1 MSGCWTRDQA
11 EIFAAAKE
19 LGIGTV
25 IEPAVREQHWQTEED
40 IAATAR
46 KLNAAAEQAA
56 EHGLRVGYHNHWWEI
71 ERDFDGRHG
80 LEVLAE
86 HLAPEVV
93 LEVDTY
99 WAVVG
104 GADVPALLGR
114 LGDRVVALHIKD
126 GDGTRDTKKQVPL
139 GSGSI
144 PIWDFVAA
152 KPDALRVVELDDSE
166 VDMVDAVGQSYAY
179 ITSSPSTGRLSMA
192 ASGPVGVGVIG
203 AGVISKTYLENLNS
217 FPDTEVLAIG
227 DLSPEVATAKAA
239 EHNVPDAGGVE
250 TVLEHAGVEIV
261 VNLTIPAAHADVAEA
276 GASPPGST
284 SGTRS
289 RWLWT
294 EPVRRPCSTTPRPP
308 GSGSAAPRTPS
319 SAAACRRPS
328 GSWPPARSGNR

>member
-1 MSGCWTRDQA
+1 MPDTSQLSVQLYTVRDALAADFDGTLARLAGIGFTQVEPFALTNFTEELKAGLDKHGLAAPTTHMGLLSGDRA
-11 EIFAAAKE
+11 EIFAAARD

-25 IEPAVREQHWQTEED
+25 IEPAVREAHWQTEED
-40 IAATAR
+40 IAATASQ
-46 KLNAAAEQAA
+46 LNAAAEEAA

-139 GSGSI
+139 GTGSI

-152 KPDALRVVELDDSE
+152 RPDALRVVELDD
-166 VDMVDAVGQSYAY
+166 
-179 ITSSPSTGRLSMA
+179 
-192 ASGPVGVGVIG
+192 
-203 AGVISKTYLENLNS
+203 
-217 FPDTEVLAIG
+217 
-227 DLSPEVATAKAA
+227 
-239 EHNVPDAGGVE
+239 
-250 TVLEHAGVEIV
+250 
-261 VNLTIPAAHADVAEA
+261 
-276 GASPPGST
+276 
-284 SGTRS
+284 
-289 RWLWT
+289 
-294 EPVRRPCSTTPRPP
+294 
-308 GSGSAAPRTPS
+308 
-319 SAAACRRPS
+319 
-328 GSWPPARSGNR
+328 

>member
-1 MSGCWTRDQA
+1 MSEAAQLSVQLYTVRDALANDFDGTLGRIAEIGYTQVEPFAFTNFTEQLKEGLGKYGLAAPTTHVGLLSGDQA
-11 EIFAAAKE
+11 EIFAAARE

-25 IEPAVREQHWQTEED
+25 IEPAVREPHWQTEED
-40 IAATAR
+40 IAATAQQ
-46 KLNAAAEQAA
+46 LNSAAEQAA

-71 ERDFDGRHG
+71 ERDFGGRHG

-166 VDMVDAVGQSYAY
+166 VDMLDAVEQSYIY
-179 ITSSPSTGRLSMA
+179 ITK
-192 ASGPVGVGVIG
+192 G
-203 AGVISKTYLENLNS
+203 A
-217 FPDTEVLAIG
+217 
-227 DLSPEVATAKAA
+227 
-239 EHNVPDAGGVE
+239 
-250 TVLEHAGVEIV
+250 
-261 VNLTIPAAHADVAEA
+261 
-276 GASPPGST
+276 
-284 SGTRS
+284 
-289 RWLWT
+289 
-294 EPVRRPCSTTPRPP
+294 
-308 GSGSAAPRTPS
+308 
-319 SAAACRRPS
+319 
-328 GSWPPARSGNR
+328 